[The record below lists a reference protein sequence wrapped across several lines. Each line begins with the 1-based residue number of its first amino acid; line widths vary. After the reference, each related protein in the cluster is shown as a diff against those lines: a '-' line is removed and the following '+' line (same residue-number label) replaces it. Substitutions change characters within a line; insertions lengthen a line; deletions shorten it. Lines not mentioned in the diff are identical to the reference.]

1 MKSLSKHIQESL
13 DEKSSKILQKKINEL
28 YVDFDVNNVTVEYV
42 EKLIKDNDSN
52 IEAYKKALTKKDESN
67 ERKTTFKI
75 QIKELTKRNKILH
88 ELLTKMK

>member
-13 DEKSSKILQKKINEL
+13 DEKSPKILQKKINEL